1 MSDDEYC
8 AATDA
13 IRSYYEAHKVI
24 RERKISSGEIIADK
38 VSTSRF
44 QPPPYD
50 AAINAMRR
58 APSDV

>member
-8 AATDA
+8 AVTDA
-13 IRSYYEAHKVI
+13 IRSYYEAHKAI
-24 RERKISSGEIIADK
+24 RERKIRSGEIIADQ

-50 AAINAMRR
+50 AAIAKARE
-58 APSDV
+58 AAE